1 MMAFILF
8 GLFFLLVMLRLP
20 IAVAL
25 AISSIAVLFTGS
37 GMFGLELVA
46 DIMYSSVSKFTLLA
60 IPFLF
65 WRESLWNRR
74 AFQKG

>member
-1 MMAFILF
+1 MTALILF
-8 GLFFLLVMLRLP
+8 GLFFILVMLRMP

-37 GMFGLELVA
+37 GLFGLELVA
-46 DIMYSSVSKFTLLA
+46 DIMYTSVAKFTLLA

-65 WRESLWNRR
+65 
-74 AFQKG
+74 